1 MQPHLLP
8 GKPAVCYCLCHPAVI
23 WIVQCVRL
31 PRGQAMIMI
40 YALKKIPQELRRF
53 AVLGVVAGLL
63 TTGVIYSRDEHVSS
77 EGSDSGSKQ
86 AFQQP
91 KDRQQAEGWF
101 TQTPR
106 SVVSDDKVVEV
117 TNAIPLPRARPVT
130 PGFYYE
136 LVRAQGDGDE
146 GDYVLVERRCVPKV
160 DMPEPCYLPE
170 RVRRNFPIRRE

>member
-1 MQPHLLP
+1 
-8 GKPAVCYCLCHPAVI
+8 
-23 WIVQCVRL
+23 
-31 PRGQAMIMI
+31 MI

-53 AVLGVVAGLL
+53 AVLGIVAAMLA
-63 TTGVIYSRDEHVSS
+63 TAIASSREEHGNS
-77 EGSDSGSKQ
+77 EGIEGGSKQ

-101 TQTPR
+101 TPTPR
-106 SVVSDDKVVEV
+106 SEVSDDKVAEI

-136 LVRAQGDGDE
+136 LVRAQGDGE
-146 GDYVLVERRCVPKV
+146 GDYVLVERRCIPKV

-170 RVRRNFPIRRE
+170 RVRRNFPLRRE

>member
-1 MQPHLLP
+1 
-8 GKPAVCYCLCHPAVI
+8 
-23 WIVQCVRL
+23 
-31 PRGQAMIMI
+31 MI

-53 AVLGVVAGLL
+53 AVLAVVAGML
-63 TTGVIYSRDEHVSS
+63 TTAVFYSRGEHGHL
-77 EGSDSGSKQ
+77 EGIEGGSKQ

-91 KDRQQAEGWF
+91 QDRQRAEGWF
-101 TQTPR
+101 TPTPR
-106 SVVSDDKVVEV
+106 SAVSDDKVAEI
-117 TNAIPLPRARPVT
+117 TNAIPLPRARPIT

>member
-1 MQPHLLP
+1 
-8 GKPAVCYCLCHPAVI
+8 
-23 WIVQCVRL
+23 
-31 PRGQAMIMI
+31 MI

-53 AVLGVVAGLL
+53 AVLAVVAGML
-63 TTGVIYSRDEHVSS
+63 TCNLFCNEHVHS
-77 EGSDSGSKQ
+77 EGIESGSKQ

-101 TQTPR
+101 TPAPR
-106 SVVSDDKVVEV
+106 SVVSDDRVAEI

-136 LVRAQGDGDE
+136 LVRAQGDAEE

-170 RVRRNFPIRRE
+170 RVRRNFPMRRE